1 MDLMTPL
8 KRRRKPS
15 SLAEKARDLAVV
27 QVVWAFV
34 RDRIGGNLP
43 PTRKRGGGKKR
54 LLLIGGAAT
63 GAVAAAGGL
72 LKRRA
77 NSENGQSD
85 TPETTSTNGPPER
98 TPTPAG
104 TPHN

>member
-8 KRRRKPS
+8 RRRRKS
-15 SLAEKARDLAVV
+15 SNLAEKARNLAVV
-27 QVVWAFV
+27 QVAWAFL
-34 RDRIGGNLP
+34 RDRIGSNLP
-43 PTRKRGGGKKR
+43 PARKRGGGKKR

-63 GAVAAAGGL
+63 GAAAAAGGL
-72 LKRRA
+72 MKKRA
-77 NSENGQSD
+77 NSQNGQEE
-85 TPETTSTNGPPER
+85 TPAASTNGPAER

>member
-8 KRRRKPS
+8 RRRRKPS
-15 SLAEKARDLAVV
+15 NLAEKARNLAVV
-27 QVVWAFV
+27 QVAWAFL

-43 PTRKRGGGKKR
+43 TPRKRGGGKKR

-63 GAVAAAGGL
+63 GAAAAAGGL
-72 LKRRA
+72 MKKRA
-77 NSENGQSD
+77 HSQNGQEE
-85 TPETTSTNGPPER
+85 TPAASTNGPPER